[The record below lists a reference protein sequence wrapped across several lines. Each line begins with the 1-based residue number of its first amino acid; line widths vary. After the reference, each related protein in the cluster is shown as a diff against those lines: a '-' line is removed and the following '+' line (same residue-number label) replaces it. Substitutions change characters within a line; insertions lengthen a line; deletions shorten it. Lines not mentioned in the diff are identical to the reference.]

1 MTILIVEICKRK
13 KIVKYMGEYLNFLN
27 LEVSLGFLSFT
38 GGCLTLVSFLSPTGA
53 LFGVTT
59 LLFYYYISLKI
70 C

>member
-38 GGCLTLVSFLSPTGA
+38 GGYLTLASFLSPIGA

-70 C
+70 S